1 MLFRSRNA
9 SASPAFGKECAKP
22 LHVTLTSIR
31 LTVEL
36 LIFITY
42 SSPLADGWRGEQFTF
57 TLSPRTHRDNSESP
71 SEFSPADNH
80 YPTRRDRRSAEPT
93 TASLRGLKHP
103 PSSAPQDEASP
114 LDDVAAGSVDGE
126 PRPQLFPAGARDGNT
141 GGTNE
146 PQAHLLLR
154 RRRSDG
160 QTERAEQ
167 KSS

>member
-1 MLFRSRNA
+1 MTRNA
-9 SASPAFGKECAKP
+9 SASPAFEKECAKP

-80 YPTRRDRRSAEPT
+80 YPTRCDRRSVRAYDGILARPQ
-93 TASLRGLKHP
+93 ASAIIG
-103 PSSAPQDEASP
+103 
-114 LDDVAAGSVDGE
+114 AAGRGVAPG
-126 PRPQLFPAGARDGNT
+126 RCRRRQ
-141 GGTNE
+141 
-146 PQAHLLLR
+146 R
-154 RRRSDG
+154 RRRASPTALPRRSKRREHWRHQRTSG
-160 QTERAEQ
+160 KSAAETTARRRPD
-167 KSS
+167 